1 MTRSKPKKL
10 ELDRGD
16 VTVPSNINNNNNN
29 NRILFLDQDNNDSE
43 IGGNKDDQYHI
54 FFDTEAMQV
63 NGRHVPNLL
72 VAETEQSNDSLIFQ
86 GTTWVEDFV
95 NWLDSP
101 DDDSDSKNNGDEP
114 NHHSKNKSTITVIA
128 HNFQGYDSYPIISC
142 YSAQKRQ
149 IEQIRNGDKVL
160 QLQVGRIRF
169 IDSLSFFN
177 IPLSSFPKTFGLT
190 ELRKGFFP
198 HFFNT
203 PEHQNYVG
211 PLPDRQMYNPDDFY
225 TKMREEFDR
234 WYEQQ
239 LERQRTTDYQFNLQE
254 FVAYCCSD
262 VRLLEEGCLCFM
274 SDFQDLAR
282 FNPFGKITIAAAC
295 SWDLRR
301 NRLEPNT
308 IASEPLTGW
317 RRSTNHSKIAIGWL
331 LWEQHQQ
338 GIQIQ
343 HTRNEGEYIVP
354 GTRYTVDGF
363 HAPSRTIYEFY
374 GFFIMAVL
382 TATTTATLP
391 KKKPPQ
397 PHYGRCL

>member
-16 VTVPSNINNNNNN
+16 VTVPSNINNNNN

-86 GTTWVEDFV
+86 GTTCVEEFV

-142 YSAQKRQ
+142 YFTQKRQ
-149 IEQIRNGDKVL
+149 IEQIRNGGMVL
-160 QLQVGRIRF
+160 QLQVGCIRF
-169 IDSLSFFN
+169 VDSLSFFN
-177 IPLSSFPKTFGLT
+177 MPLSAFPKIFGLT

-198 HFFNT
+198 YFFNT
-203 PEHQNYVG
+203 PKHQNYVG
-211 PLPDRQMYNPDDFY
+211 SLPDRQIYNPDGLS
-225 TKMREEFDR
+225 TKMHIEFDR

-239 LERQRTTDYQFNLQE
+239 LERQRTTDYQFN
-254 FVAYCCSD
+254 
-262 VRLLEEGCLCFM
+262 
-274 SDFQDLAR
+274 
-282 FNPFGKITIAAAC
+282 
-295 SWDLRR
+295 
-301 NRLEPNT
+301 
-308 IASEPLTGW
+308 
-317 RRSTNHSKIAIGWL
+317 
-331 LWEQHQQ
+331 
-338 GIQIQ
+338 
-343 HTRNEGEYIVP
+343 
-354 GTRYTVDGF
+354 
-363 HAPSRTIYEFY
+363 
-374 GFFIMAVL
+374 
-382 TATTTATLP
+382 
-391 KKKPPQ
+391 
-397 PHYGRCL
+397 